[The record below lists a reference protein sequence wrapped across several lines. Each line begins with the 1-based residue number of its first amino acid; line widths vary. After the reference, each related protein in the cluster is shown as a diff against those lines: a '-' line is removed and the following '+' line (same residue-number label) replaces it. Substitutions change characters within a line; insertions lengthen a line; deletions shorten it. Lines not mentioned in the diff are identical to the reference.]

1 MKISEVSKKYDIPVD
16 TLRYYEKAGLL
27 PNVRKNS
34 SGIRDY
40 SESDCGWVEFIK
52 CMRGAGLP
60 VEVLKR
66 YIELFF
72 EGDSTLMARKSILV
86 EERQKLIEKRDA
98 IQATID
104 RLDYK
109 ISVYEDKMISCE
121 KKDRKSVV

>member
-72 EGDSTLMARKSILV
+72 EGDSTLMARK
-86 EERQKLIEKRDA
+86 
-98 IQATID
+98 
-104 RLDYK
+104 
-109 ISVYEDKMISCE
+109 
-121 KKDRKSVV
+121 DRKSVV